1 MQIEELKK
9 NMSLLE
15 HVLAK
20 TDTDIKINV
29 KASETAQKK
38 ILKRYRHGFISC
50 AVLAV
55 VFIIS
60 CFGKSVFQSFQPYQR
75 GFLAIY
81 LTMGALWYMFLYIA
95 LKRINVSQL
104 KPSSLFIKTTR
115 LKIYTFSGEALSVIG
130 LAVFFTLFLSDLI
143 TVSPLAFWLCVIT
156 LAVGFIRS
164 VVYFLP
170 KYIELYNRLN
180 TVAE

>member
-1 MQIEELKK
+1 MQIEELKR

-20 TDTDIKINV
+20 TDSEVRINI

-38 ILKRYRHGFISC
+38 ILKRYRQGFISC
-50 AVLAV
+50 AVLAI
-55 VFIIS
+55 VFIIAWM
-60 CFGKSVFQSFQPYQR
+60 GKGVFQSFQPYQR

-81 LTMGALWYMFLYIA
+81 LTMAAVWYIFLYIA

-104 KPSSLFIKTTR
+104 TPSRLFVKTTR
-115 LKIYTFSGEALSVIG
+115 LKIYTFSGEAVATIG

-143 TVSPLAFWLCVIT
+143 SVSPLAFWLCMIT

-164 VVYFLP
+164 AVYFLP
-170 KYIELYNRLN
+170 KYIELYNKLN

>member
-1 MQIEELKK
+1 MHIEELKK
-9 NMSLLE
+9 NMTLLE
-15 HVLAK
+15 QILAK
-20 TDTDIKINV
+20 TNTDIKINV

-38 ILKRYRHGFISC
+38 ILKRYRQAFICC

-55 VFIIS
+55 VFILAWM
-60 CFGKSVFQSFQPYQR
+60 GEGVFQSFQSYQR

-81 LTMGALWYMFLYIA
+81 LTMCAVWYIFLYIT
-95 LKRINVSQL
+95 LKKINVSQL
-104 KPSSLFIKTTR
+104 TPSRLFVKTTR
-115 LKIYTFSGEALSVIG
+115 LKIYTFSGEAVSAIG

-164 VVYFLP
+164 AVYFLP
-170 KYIELYNRLN
+170 KYIEFYNKLN

>member
-20 TDTDIKINV
+20 TDTKIKINV
-29 KASETAQKK
+29 AASETAQKK
-38 ILKRYRHGFISC
+38 ILKRYRQGIISC
-50 AVLAV
+50 TVLAV
-55 VFIIS
+55 VFIIAWM
-60 CFGKSVFQSFQPYQR
+60 GKGIFQSFQPYQR

-81 LTMGALWYMFLYIA
+81 LTMAAVWYIFLYIK
-95 LKRINVSQL
+95 LKKINVAQL
-104 KPSSLFIKTTR
+104 TPSRLFLKTTR
-115 LKIYTFSGEALSVIG
+115 LKIYTFSGEAVSVIG

-164 VVYFLP
+164 AVYFLP
-170 KYIELYNRLN
+170 KYIELYNNLN

>member
-1 MQIEELKK
+1 MQIEDLKK

-20 TDTDIKINV
+20 TDTDIRINV
-29 KASETAQKK
+29 AASETAQKK
-38 ILKRYRHGFISC
+38 ILKRYRQGFISC
-50 AVLAV
+50 GILSV
-55 VFIIS
+55 VFILS
-60 CFGKSVFQSFQPYQR
+60 WVGKGIFQSFQPYQR
-75 GFLAIY
+75 GFLSVY
-81 LTMGALWYMFLYIA
+81 LTMGAVWYIFLYIT

-104 KPSSLFIKTTR
+104 TPSSLFIKTTR
-115 LKIYTFSGEALSVIG
+115 LKIYTFSGEAISVIG

-164 VVYFLP
+164 AVYFLP

>member
-20 TDTDIKINV
+20 TDIDIKINV
-29 KASETAQKK
+29 AASETAQKK

-55 VFIIS
+55 VFIIAWI
-60 CFGKSVFQSFQPYQR
+60 GKGVFQSFQPYQR

-81 LTMGALWYMFLYIA
+81 LTMAAIWYIFLYIT

-104 KPSSLFIKTTR
+104 TPSRLFVKTPR
-115 LKIYTFSGEALSVIG
+115 LKNYTLSWEAVSVIG
-130 LAVFFTLFLSDLI
+130 LAEFITLFLSDLI
-143 TVSPLAFWLCVIT
+143 TISPLAFWLCVIT

-164 VVYFLP
+164 AVYFLP